1 MISLR
6 EIMFMVLG
14 NCKIIVLSSDSPQV
28 TQLMVQN
35 QYMSDPGLGSKQI

>member
-6 EIMFMVLG
+6 EKMFMVLE
-14 NCKIIVLSSDSPQV
+14 NCKIIFLSSDSPQV

-35 QYMSDPGLGSKQI
+35 QYMPDPGLGSEQI